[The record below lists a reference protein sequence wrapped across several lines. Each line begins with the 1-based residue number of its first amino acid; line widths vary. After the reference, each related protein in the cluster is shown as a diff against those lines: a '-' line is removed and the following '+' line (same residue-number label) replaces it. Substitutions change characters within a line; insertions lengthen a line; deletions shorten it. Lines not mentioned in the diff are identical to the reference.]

1 MKLAAN
7 IQSTQIVRCTLLVLT
22 GFAFGACES
31 LMHSVP
37 IQQGNVI
44 TQEMVDQLEPGMSSE
59 QVSYIMGSPVTRS
72 TFSPE
77 GRWDYVYTYKVHGEI
92 QSKIRMSLYFRDD
105 KLLYFVGDLAPQS
118 TQLESE
124 LDLEADPQED

>member
-1 MKLAAN
+1 MKLPTN
-7 IQSTQIVRCTLLVLT
+7 IQGTQTVRYTLLVLA
-22 GFAFGACES
+22 GVALGACEG

-44 TQEMVDQLEPGMSSE
+44 TQEMVDQLEHGMSRE

-77 GRWDYVYTYKVHGEI
+77 GRWDYVYIYKAHREI
-92 QSKIRMSLYFRDD
+92 QSEIRMSLYFRDD

-118 TQLESE
+118 THLESE
-124 LDLEADPQED
+124 LVGYPF